1 MVDGPGPPGTDTVA
15 VRVLPASVAVMTIG
29 FGAVSGILDT
39 PRILLFLSYSGGACD
54 LPRGGHAGLPSGG
67 PAGLLLDG

>member
-39 PRILLFLSYSGGACD
+39 QRIVLFLSCSGGACN
-54 LPRGGHAGLPSGG
+54 LPRGGNVELPSGG
-67 PAGLLLDG
+67 QRDYFT